1 MRDGSDRWQELD
13 SLLDRVLDGLYE
25 EADLRRL
32 NEILRNDAEA
42 CRRYVLYVELHGRLA
57 WGEGLRAEADQGLD
71 DAAIA
76 GTGATGDEFLGH
88 SDVQGEPQCSA
99 VFPVIIETSPG
110 TGPSMSPF
118 GSFLFSYA
126 VAAATVFVGLLIGWS
141 YQVSISPQMI
151 AKNNG
156 LRPGQMI
163 LEPAPGTVYVGQ
175 ITGSFEPRWSNP
187 EEGAVH
193 TYVPL
198 GRRFT
203 LASGLMEISYNTG
216 AHVILQGPCTYRVE
230 SRSGGYL
237 EIGKVTVR
245 IEKKPQG
252 GAKKSEQ
259 LATGGTAAKDE
270 LFAVHTPTA
279 VITDLGTEFGVEV
292 DASGASEAHVFRG
305 RVEVRSTGGNVKPV
319 SLAMNESARV
329 GGKGQ
334 APQVLVSAAQKPA
347 FVRKMPRMTPIAL
360 FNTGTGLKG
369 GQQDPHWKIVS
380 RSDDPTFKPQMAVVR
395 GMKPDEYFM
404 VDDRDHSQWLSLL
417 PGDREYPQEITFTF
431 RTEFDLT
438 GMLASTAVLRGKFVA
453 DDRLVGIRLNGR
465 RLAVP
470 AHPDGGPFLA
480 WTSFQIA
487 SGFVKGKNVLEF
499 EVLNSNPYISTLQR
513 RKEQSRMSFRA
524 ELEGAAMR
532 DPWTTGDGAAG
543 GKTLQGAPAAGK
555 TAIADR
561 PNRNKTRATTR

>member
-13 SLLDRVLDGLYE
+13 SLLDRVLDGLYDD
-25 EADLRRL
+25 ADSRRL

-57 WGEGLRAEADQGLD
+57 WGEGIPAGADRELD
-71 DAAIA
+71 
-76 GTGATGDEFLGH
+76 GATTADEFLGNPAFR
-88 SDVQGEPQCSA
+88 GESPQSSTP
-99 VFPVIIETSPG
+99 FPVIIETLPG
-110 TGPSMSPF
+110 AGPSMSPF

-126 VAAATVFVGLLIGWS
+126 VAAATVLVGLLIGWS
-141 YQVSISPQMI
+141 YQVSVSPQMI

-156 LRPGQMI
+156 LRPGQI
-163 LEPAPGTVYVGQ
+163 VPEPAPGIVYVGQ
-175 ITGSFEPRWSNP
+175 ITGTFEPRWANP

-193 TYVPL
+193 TYVAL

-216 AHVILQGPCTYRVE
+216 ARVILQGPCTYRVE
-230 SRSGGYL
+230 SQSGGYL
-237 EIGKVTVR
+237 EIGKVTVQ

-252 GAKKSEQ
+252 RTKKSEQ
-259 LATGGTAAKDE
+259 FAADGKATKDE

-292 DASGASEAHVFRG
+292 DATGASEAHVFRG
-305 RVEVRSTGGNVKPV
+305 NVEVRSTGSNVKTV

-329 GGKGQ
+329 GDKGQ
-334 APQVLVSAAQKPA
+334 APQVLVATARKPA
-347 FVRKMPRMTPIAL
+347 FVREMPRTTPIAL
-360 FNTGTGLKG
+360 FSTGTGLKA
-369 GQQDPHWKIVS
+369 GQRDPHWQVVS
-380 RSDDPTFKPQMAVVR
+380 RSDDPTFKPQPAVVR

-404 VDDRDHSQWLSLL
+404 VDDPDRSQWLSLL
-417 PGDREYPQEITFTF
+417 PGDREYAQEVIFVF

-438 GMLASTAVLRGKFVA
+438 GMLPSTAVLRGKFVA

-470 AHPDGGPFLA
+470 VHPDGGPFLA
-480 WTSFQIA
+480 WSSFRIA
-487 SGFVKGKNVLEF
+487 SGFVQGKNVLEF
-499 EVLNSNPYISTLQR
+499 DVLNSNPYISPLQR
-513 RKEQSRMSFRA
+513 RKTESRMSFRA

-543 GKTLQGAPAAGK
+543 GKTLQGAAATGK
-555 TAIADR
+555 TATADR
-561 PNRNKTRATTR
+561 PNRNKTRQTTR